1 MNRVLSEQNN
11 TEEILRIL
19 IETLLLIDKNGI
31 CVDVRNN
38 NINLDINESLI
49 GRNISCLF
57 PGEQYDIFIQNI
69 NEAISNGNTL
79 SAAFN
84 LYVNGECHLIE
95 CTFYPYREMALC
107 KLHYCQNLQNTNK
120 NVLELEQRINELYE
134 IAKISHW
141 SYNSNERIV
150 KYKGKCTLFHTNEH
164 MCITVN
170 EFRNLIV
177 KEDLSSFERWK
188 RRVEQG
194 IINESFAC
202 RLILKD
208 TLYYLQIQVNKLT
221 KIDKD
226 NYVVQGYIQNV
237 TDIQRN
243 RNDITTLTHAI
254 NNAKQQ
260 ILAVA
265 EDGTINFAN
274 RVFKQTYNIKY
285 NTSVDSMKIFDLLK
299 DIPTQTSWIKKCS
312 SLKPGEY
319 MDYIV
324 YNPVEH
330 NQDIIAFEY
339 TLFHVTSDNK
349 ESSYWIF
356 SNDISERIRHE
367 SQIKRLS
374 EILDTVVDNLPAGI
388 IVKDIDKEFAY
399 IYRNTESFNR
409 DFNISRDAI
418 GKNDFDFFNN
428 SVAQRKYEEDIKI
441 ATTGKPTHKI
451 EELKD
456 KAGHTL
462 ILDKRKIKI
471 EKEGVAPMIICIE
484 WDITQLELMR
494 RELEVA
500 KLKAERSD
508 KLKSAFL
515 ANMSHEIRTPL
526 NAIIGF
532 SRLLAECD
540 DLDDKAEYV
549 DIIESNN
556 EHLLKLIN
564 EILDLSKIESGIM
577 TFSNNPVRV
586 HKLCQDIHNTY
597 SLRVPND
604 VELVFEDSDQDLI
617 IETDKDRLFQVIS
630 NLIGNAIKFTSKG
643 FISYG
648 YKVEQQYVNFFI
660 QDTGNGIPE
669 EKLPSIFERF
679 VKLNSSVPGSGLGL
693 SICKTILERLGGS
706 ITASSTFGKGTRFD
720 FRIPIS
726 QNEVLGSI
734 KSTPTANTLFHI
746 QPPKTDKD
754 NSIVSEEHKIDDT
767 CLKRDENSKSNK
779 ACIMVVEDQ
788 VDTFRLIEH
797 LISKDYKLYYARN
810 GVEAVALYEEVKPDL
825 ILMDIRMPEL
835 DGLTTTSIIRQI
847 SNSVPIIAQSAFDSK
862 ECIEASSEAGCND
875 FISKPLDKD
884 KLDRI
889 ISKYL

>member
-1 MNRVLSEQNN
+1 M
-11 TEEILRIL
+11 
-19 IETLLLIDKNGI
+19 
-31 CVDVRNN
+31 
-38 NINLDINESLI
+38 
-49 GRNISCLF
+49 
-57 PGEQYDIFIQNI
+57 
-69 NEAISNGNTL
+69 
-79 SAAFN
+79 
-84 LYVNGECHLIE
+84 
-95 CTFYPYREMALC
+95 
-107 KLHYCQNLQNTNK
+107 
-120 NVLELEQRINELYE
+120 
-134 IAKISHW
+134 
-141 SYNSNERIV
+141 
-150 KYKGKCTLFHTNEH
+150 
-164 MCITVN
+164 
-170 EFRNLIV
+170 
-177 KEDLSSFERWK
+177 
-188 RRVEQG
+188 
-194 IINESFAC
+194 
-202 RLILKD
+202 
-208 TLYYLQIQVNKLT
+208 
-221 KIDKD
+221 
-226 NYVVQGYIQNV
+226 
-237 TDIQRN
+237 
-243 RNDITTLTHAI
+243 
-254 NNAKQQ
+254 
-260 ILAVA
+260 
-265 EDGTINFAN
+265 
-274 RVFKQTYNIKY
+274 
-285 NTSVDSMKIFDLLK
+285 
-299 DIPTQTSWIKKCS
+299 
-312 SLKPGEY
+312 
-319 MDYIV
+319 
-324 YNPVEH
+324 
-330 NQDIIAFEY
+330 
-339 TLFHVTSDNK
+339 
-349 ESSYWIF
+349 
-356 SNDISERIRHE
+356 
-367 SQIKRLS
+367 
-374 EILDTVVDNLPAGI
+374 
-388 IVKDIDKEFAY
+388 
-399 IYRNTESFNR
+399 
-409 DFNISRDAI
+409 
-418 GKNDFDFFNN
+418 
-428 SVAQRKYEEDIKI
+428 
-441 ATTGKPTHKI
+441 
-451 EELKD
+451 
-456 KAGHTL
+456 
-462 ILDKRKIKI
+462 
-471 EKEGVAPMIICIE
+471 
-484 WDITQLELMR
+484 
-494 RELEVA
+494 
-500 KLKAERSD
+500 
-508 KLKSAFL
+508 
-515 ANMSHEIRTPL
+515 

-532 SRLLAECD
+532 HRLLADCD
-540 DLDDKAEYV
+540 DLDDNAEYV

-564 EILDLSKIESGIM
+564 EILDLSKMESGIM